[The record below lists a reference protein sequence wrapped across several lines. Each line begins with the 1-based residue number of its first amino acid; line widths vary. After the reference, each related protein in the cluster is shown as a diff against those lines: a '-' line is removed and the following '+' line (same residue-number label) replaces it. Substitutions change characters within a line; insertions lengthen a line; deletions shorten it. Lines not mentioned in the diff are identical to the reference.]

1 VSEKLPSVEE
11 MLGTETYGPGYSVIK
26 HTKWAANLPDPTLTC
41 TSYCRRCEII
51 KRVEARDEAMILE
64 GARRLLHWQMENCI
78 HLDFVDLDRLR
89 EIVKGGGD
97 E

>member
-1 VSEKLPSVEE
+1 MSEKLPSVEE

-51 KRVEARDEAMILE
+51 KRVEARDEAMMLE
-64 GARRLLHWQMENCI
+64 GARRALLKCCNEI
-78 HLDFVDLDRLR
+78 VTDEDRLR
-89 EIVKGGGD
+89 EIVKED
-97 E
+97 PS